1 MLLRVI
7 TSEGK
12 NKTGLLFTILALQGL
27 SDTHVDSLVNRSNL
41 FNPSLTFNKLQPLQN
56 RLEIKS
62 SQKKKK
68 SSGKGKKPSTL
79 FSWFL
84 FS

>member
-41 FNPSLTFNKLQPLQN
+41 FNPSLTFNKLLQPLQN

-68 SSGKGKKPSTL
+68 PIVR
-79 FSWFL
+79 
-84 FS
+84 